1 MQEHTELKLAFHG
14 SKVENFGRPA
24 AEIEGIVVATRLSSL
39 ITCSFETG
47 DRGLLFAFAE
57 W

>member
-1 MQEHTELKLAFHG
+1 MAFHG